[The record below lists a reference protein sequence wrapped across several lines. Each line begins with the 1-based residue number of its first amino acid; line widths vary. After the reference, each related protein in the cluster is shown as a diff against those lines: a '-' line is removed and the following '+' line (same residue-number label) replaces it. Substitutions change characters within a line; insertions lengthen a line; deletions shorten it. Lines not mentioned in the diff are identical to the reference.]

1 MTKYLPYVLNHLLR
15 FTVALWVDPPLRHSN
30 HCAFNSVLSV
40 NSKPLRQII
49 GPKTLTEFGLPLK
62 GGLMGYGPS
71 TSSLFLA
78 FWECFQE
85 SELKQLDRSLLC
97 IN

>member
-15 FTVALWVDPPLRHSN
+15 FTVALWMDPPLRHSD
-30 HCAFNSVLSV
+30 CCPFNNVPSV
-40 NSKPLRQII
+40 NSKHLREII
-49 GPKTLTEFGLPLK
+49 GPKALKEFGLPLE
-62 GGLMGYGPS
+62 GGLTGYGPS

-78 FWECFQE
+78 FWARFQE
-85 SELKQLDRSLLC
+85 SELQQLNWSLFC